1 MKTENTHKILLAVA
15 AITVGIASSSYTA
28 QAQSAATRAAGRSA
42 ASQSPAE
49 QVRRDANSIK
59 CRHQGV
65 GRYAKWP
72 DGRWHALPQTACSH

>member
-1 MKTENTHKILLAVA
+1 MKIQSCCKILLAVA
-15 AITVGIASSSYTA
+15 AISLSSLCIINSA
-28 QAQSAATRAAGRSA
+28 QAQSAAARAASRSA

-72 DGRWHALPQTACSH
+72 DGRWHSLPQTACSH